1 MSRMARVESRSTI
14 STRRFRDT
22 HKKDGWHRIF
32 RSLITSS
39 VSGML
44 DAIYGTLATLMGL
57 RYCISH
63 GRSRPWP
70 SSVTHSQPPMV
81 TSGWERARIPRVV
94 RPWLDLRSGWD
105 VRVGSARVG
114 STCMCHCGGCSIR
127 YKGHDQRNCYSGHH
141 DPIEGRIAFRWR
153 PVFLLFV
160 SCWQLL
166 VQQTALCAH
175 LAAFVD

>member
-1 MSRMARVESRSTI
+1 VASHFPKLDNKLSVGNVGRDLRHARHPHGPALLHFAWQEP
-14 STRRFRDT
+14 
-22 HKKDGWHRIF
+22 
-32 RSLITSS
+32 
-39 VSGML
+39 
-44 DAIYGTLATLMGL
+44 ALAFICHAL
-57 RYCISH
+57 
-63 GRSRPWP
+63 PA
-70 SSVTHSQPPMV
+70 PMV